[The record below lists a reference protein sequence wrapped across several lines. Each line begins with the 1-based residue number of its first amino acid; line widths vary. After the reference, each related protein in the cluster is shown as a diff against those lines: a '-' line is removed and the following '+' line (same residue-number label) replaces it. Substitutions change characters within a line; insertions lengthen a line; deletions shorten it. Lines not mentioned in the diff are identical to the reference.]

1 MQMQLYVNTYPL
13 DNGYYMRKYE
23 WFEVGNPVKGVE
35 RHYDPQGRCIYTK
48 EYDNQGNIYQT
59 WRWYHNNGEIA
70 GVSNDKGMIQ
80 RFNERGLPIK

>member
-1 MQMQLYVNTYPL
+1 MQLYVNTYPL
-13 DNGYYMRKYE
+13 NNGYYMRKYE

-70 GVSNDKGMIQ
+70 GVSNDKGMVQ

>member
-1 MQMQLYVNTYPL
+1 MQLYVNTYPL

-70 GVSNDKGMIQ
+70 GVSNDKGMVQ
-80 RFNERGLPIK
+80 RFDERGLPTK

>member
-1 MQMQLYVNTYPL
+1 MEVYRSTHSLE
-13 DNGYYMRKYE
+13 NGYYMKKIE
-23 WFEVGNPVKGVE
+23 WFEVGNPIKGLE
-35 RHYDPQGRCIYTK
+35 RHYDPNNRCIYTK

-80 RFNERGLPIK
+80 RFDERGLPTR

>member
-1 MQMQLYVNTYPL
+1 MQLYVNTYPL
-13 DNGYYMRKYE
+13 DNGHYMRKYE
-23 WFEVGNPVKGVE
+23 WFEVGNPVKGLE

-48 EYDNQGNIYQT
+48 EYDNQGNVYQT

-80 RFNERGLPIK
+80 RFDERGLPTK

>member
-1 MQMQLYVNTYPL
+1 MQLYVNTYPL
-13 DNGYYMRKYE
+13 DNGYYIRKYE

-70 GVSNDKGMIQ
+70 GVSNDKGMVQ

>member
-1 MQMQLYVNTYPL
+1 MQLYVNTYPL

>member
-1 MQMQLYVNTYPL
+1 MQLYVNTYPL
-13 DNGYYMRKYE
+13 DNGYYIRKYE
-23 WFEVGNPVKGVE
+23 WFEVGNPVKGLE

-48 EYDNQGNIYQT
+48 EYDNQGNVYQT

-80 RFNERGLPIK
+80 RFDERGLPTK

>member
-1 MQMQLYVNTYPL
+1 MQLYVNTYPL

-80 RFNERGLPIK
+80 RFDERGLPTR

>member
-48 EYDNQGNIYQT
+48 EYDNQGNVYQT

>member
-1 MQMQLYVNTYPL
+1 MQLYVNTYPL
-13 DNGYYMRKYE
+13 DNGYYIRKYE
-23 WFEVGNPVKGVE
+23 WFEVGNPIKGLE

-48 EYDNQGNIYQT
+48 EYDNQGNVYQT

-80 RFNERGLPIK
+80 RFNEQGLPIKEG

>member
-1 MQMQLYVNTYPL
+1 MQLYVNTYPL

-70 GVSNDKGMIQ
+70 GVSNDKGMVQ

>member
-1 MQMQLYVNTYPL
+1 MQLYVNTYPL
-13 DNGYYMRKYE
+13 DNGYYIRKYE
-23 WFEVGNPVKGVE
+23 WFEVGNPVKGLE

-48 EYDNQGNIYQT
+48 EYDNQGNVYQT

-80 RFNERGLPIK
+80 KFNERGLPIK

>member
-1 MQMQLYVNTYPL
+1 MQLYVNTYPL

-23 WFEVGNPVKGVE
+23 WFEVGNPVKGLE
-35 RHYDPQGRCIYTK
+35 RHYDPQGRCVYTK
-48 EYDNQGNIYQT
+48 EYDNQGNVYQT

-80 RFNERGLPIK
+80 RFNEQGLPIKEG

>member
-1 MQMQLYVNTYPL
+1 MQLYVNTYPL

-48 EYDNQGNIYQT
+48 EYDNQGNVYQT

>member
-1 MQMQLYVNTYPL
+1 MQLYVNTYPL
-13 DNGYYMRKYE
+13 NNGYYMRKYE

-70 GVSNDKGMIQ
+70 GVSNDKGMVQ
-80 RFNERGLPIK
+80 RFDERGLPTK

>member
-1 MQMQLYVNTYPL
+1 MQLYVNTYPL
-13 DNGYYMRKYE
+13 NNGYYMRKYE

-48 EYDNQGNIYQT
+48 EYDNQGNVYQT

-70 GVSNDKGMIQ
+70 GVSNDKGMVQ
-80 RFNERGLPIK
+80 RFDERGLPTK

>member
-1 MQMQLYVNTYPL
+1 MPMQLYVNTYPL

-48 EYDNQGNIYQT
+48 EYDNQGNVYQT

-80 RFNERGLPIK
+80 RFDERGLQTK

>member
-1 MQMQLYVNTYPL
+1 MQLYVNTYPL
-13 DNGYYMRKYE
+13 DNGYYIRKYE